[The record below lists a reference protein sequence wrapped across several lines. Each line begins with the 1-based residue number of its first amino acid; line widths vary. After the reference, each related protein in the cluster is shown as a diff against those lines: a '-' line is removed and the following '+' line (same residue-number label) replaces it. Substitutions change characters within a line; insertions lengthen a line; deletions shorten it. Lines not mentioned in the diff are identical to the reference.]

1 MALLRLLLAAAA
13 AVATGP
19 PLNSSSSSSSST
31 RKFLLLN
38 TSLLQNSSGVR
49 WTMHPPVLAEQPAI
63 TPERPWEQWGVAAVQ
78 VIEWSPG
85 DKRLYYK
92 CRERLPGLNAKGE
105 PKILSRLCLASS
117 VDGKEWHRKSLGL
130 VEHPPGS
137 GNTNNNIVWPSSHP
151 DGTPTSGF
159 APMSFFRDLSP
170 SAAADE
176 PFKVIGQFKA
186 GGKAGGVA
194 WATSDGLRFR
204 PLHGAGPNA
213 TTDPIIG
220 VNCSDT
226 DDIGV
231 GWVPQARRYAVFV
244 RHDGPDAVGPGGP
257 GTGAGRRV
265 SVCLTDN
272 LAGGWGNNAAS
283 NYSRSQP
290 WCVGET
296 EPCPLSAR
304 SCCEVVAQTDSQ
316 DPQNLVDIYNTAATV
331 YEDHIL
337 LFPSFYF
344 HSGTKSHGDPSQAP
358 PWGFGT
364 YLTI

>member
-85 DKRLYYK
+85 DKRLYYT

-105 PKILSRLCLASS
+105 PKVLSRLCLASS

-137 GNTNNNIVWPSSHP
+137 GNTDNNIVWPSSHP

-170 SAAADE
+170 SAACGRALQGDWSVQGWWE
-176 PFKVIGQFKA
+176 GWWRRVGNERRPAFPPTARCRVKRNVRPDHWGQL
-186 GGKAGGVA
+186 
-194 WATSDGLRFR
+194 LR
-204 PLHGAGPNA
+204 HGRHW
-213 TTDPIIG
+213 
-220 VNCSDT
+220 C
-226 DDIGV
+226 GV
-231 GWVPQARRYAVFV
+231 GTASEALRCLRATRR
-244 RHDGPDAVGPGGP
+244 
-257 GTGAGRRV
+257 T
-265 SVCLTDN
+265 
-272 LAGGWGNNAAS
+272 
-283 NYSRSQP
+283 
-290 WCVGET
+290 
-296 EPCPLSAR
+296 
-304 SCCEVVAQTDSQ
+304 
-316 DPQNLVDIYNTAATV
+316 
-331 YEDHIL
+331 
-337 LFPSFYF
+337 
-344 HSGTKSHGDPSQAP
+344 
-358 PWGFGT
+358 
-364 YLTI
+364 